1 MFQPMW
7 EFINAQVEYLNTAQV
22 QYCIILL
29 HRNSIT
35 SDFLSNLII
44 MHIPDNPKW
53 VWKSLTVSE
62 IKYELLRLRQMFS

>member
-1 MFQPMW
+1 MLR
-7 EFINAQVEYLNTAQV
+7 LNILTLLGSS
-22 QYCIILL
+22 IILL

-35 SDFLSNLII
+35 SDFLSNLIK